1 MPALTQSKLISS
13 HILPQDPNYDR
24 WVDDL
29 NDLILRAQEPSD
41 VDVSIIIPIHDI
53 APDYINDA
61 IKSIENQVVDGK
73 PIVIHD
79 SMAGL
84 SGNAISVDSMNRT
97 PDANQAGSPSCDLQT
112 DKSSRTIVQ
121 VVIVDDHSTDPAT
134 MEWIE
139 DLADD
144 PELGGITI
152 IRQPEDSLP
161 GVASSR
167 NAGLLASIGRYVMF
181 LDSDDTLT
189 DEHSLESLLN
199 AIKFKP
205 TAKVALGDFHYEF
218 QDGVRCDCRSM
229 LDLVDFAMVDFCQSP
244 NGKPIMGQ
252 DDDSPGN
259 ETVVQSTSD
268 QLLDDQLW
276 LSFVGLSFVDKV
288 LTDNLLGDPLPSERG
303 VVWGRLYDRWFLLNE
318 TPLHGWF
325 DPTLRRLSDVV
336 WNVMVMTSLDSDA
349 IVYVPEDIVSYKVR
363 SGSITNGVA
372 NRKRDEME
380 AVIDSLRNKIIPVLR
395 TKVFTSLDFCN
406 RTGVSPLIYVPKVF
420 ISLDFCGFN
429 DTDYIDSYSA
439 AVEDSLN
446 QWVDV
451 FENHLMML
459 CDGKWGVDS
468 KGWFFDRNLD
478 KFPLVDN
485 GLNVNVTGLK
495 RI

>member
-13 HILPQDPNYDR
+13 RILPQDPNYDR

-79 SMAGL
+79 SRAGL

-97 PDANQAGSPSCDLQT
+97 PNANQAGSLSCDLQT

-152 IRQPEDSLP
+152 IRQPEGSLP

-181 LDSDDTLT
+181 LDSDDTLA
-189 DEHSLESLLN
+189 DGHSLELLLN

-218 QDGVRCDCRSM
+218 KDGVRCDCRSM
-229 LDLVDFAMVDFCQSP
+229 LDLVDFCQSP

-252 DDDSPGN
+252 DDESSGDES
-259 ETVVQSTSD
+259 VVQSTSD
-268 QLLDDQLW
+268 QLLNDHLGFE
-276 LSFVGLSFVDKV
+276 FVGKV

-336 WNVMVMTSLDSDA
+336 WNVMVMTGLDSDA

-395 TKVFTSLDFCN
+395 TKVFTSVDFC
-406 RTGVSPLIYVPKVF
+406 S
-420 ISLDFCGFN
+420 FN
-429 DTDYIDSYSA
+429 DADYIDSYSA
-439 AVEDSLN
+439 TVEDSMN

-459 CDGKWGVDS
+459 CDGKWGVDN
-468 KGWFFDRNLD
+468 KGWFFDRTLD
-478 KFPLVDN
+478 KFPLDV
-485 GLNVNVTGLK
+485 LNVNVTGLE
-495 RI
+495 RF

>member
-1 MPALTQSKLISS
+1 MIPSNHYYIIAPKIRRNLILPALTQSKLISS
-13 HILPQDPNYDR
+13 RILPQDPNYDR

-53 APDYINDA
+53 APNYINDA

-97 PDANQAGSPSCDLQT
+97 PDANQAGSLSCDLQT

-152 IRQPEDSLP
+152 IRQPEGSLP

-181 LDSDDTLT
+181 LDSDDTLA
-189 DEHSLESLLN
+189 DDSLESLLN

-218 QDGVRCDCRSM
+218 KDGVRCDCRSM
-229 LDLVDFAMVDFCQSP
+229 LDLVDFCQSP

-252 DDDSPGN
+252 DDESSGDES
-259 ETVVQSTSD
+259 VVQSTSD
-268 QLLDDQLW
+268 HLLNDHIGFE
-276 LSFVGLSFVDKV
+276 FVGKV

-336 WNVMVMTSLDSDA
+336 WNVMVMTGLDSDA

-395 TKVFTSLDFCN
+395 TKVFTSLDFC
-406 RTGVSPLIYVPKVF
+406 S
-420 ISLDFCGFN
+420 FN
-429 DTDYIDSYSA
+429 DADYIDSYSA
-439 AVEDSLN
+439 TVEDSMN

>member
-1 MPALTQSKLISS
+1 MPALTQSKLISNR
-13 HILPQDPNYDR
+13 ILPQDPNYDR

-79 SMAGL
+79 SRAGL

-97 PDANQAGSPSCDLQT
+97 PDANQAGSLSCDLQT

-152 IRQPEDSLP
+152 IRQPEGSLP

-181 LDSDDTLT
+181 LDSDDTLA

-229 LDLVDFAMVDFCQSP
+229 VDLVDFAMVDFCQSP

-252 DDDSPGN
+252 DDNPGN

-276 LSFVGLSFVDKV
+276 LSFVGFEFVGKV

-336 WNVMVMTSLDSDA
+336 WNVMVMTGLDSDA

-395 TKVFTSLDFCN
+395 TKVFTSLDFC
-406 RTGVSPLIYVPKVF
+406 
-420 ISLDFCGFN
+420 GFN

-439 AVEDSLN
+439 TVEDSLN

-495 RI
+495 RF

>member
-1 MPALTQSKLISS
+1 MTRSS
-13 HILPQDPNYDR
+13 PL
-24 WVDDL
+24 
-29 NDLILRAQEPSD
+29 
-41 VDVSIIIPIHDI
+41 
-53 APDYINDA
+53 
-61 IKSIENQVVDGK
+61 KVDGK

-79 SMAGL
+79 SRAGL

-144 PELGGITI
+144 SELGGITI
-152 IRQPEDSLP
+152 IRQPEGSLP
-161 GVASSR
+161 GVASAR

-181 LDSDDTLT
+181 LDSDDTLA

-229 LDLVDFAMVDFCQSP
+229 VDFAMVDFCQSP

-252 DDDSPGN
+252 DDESSGD

-268 QLLDDQLW
+268 QLLDDQLG
-276 LSFVGLSFVDKV
+276 LRFVGKV

-336 WNVMVMTSLDSDA
+336 WNVMVMTGLNSDA

-372 NRKRDEME
+372 NRKRNEME
-380 AVIDSLRNKIIPVLR
+380 AVVDSLRNKIIPVLR
-395 TKVFTSLDFCN
+395 IKAFTSLAI
-406 RTGVSPLIYVPKVF
+406 GGL
-420 ISLDFCGFN
+420 N
-429 DTDYIDSYSA
+429 DADCVDSDSA
-439 AVEDSLN
+439 MVEDSLN

-459 CDGKWGVDS
+459 CDGKRGVGN
-468 KGWFFDRNLD
+468 KGWFLIGPWISSRWMD
-478 KFPLVDN
+478 
-485 GLNVNVTGLK
+485 
-495 RI
+495 

>member
-13 HILPQDPNYDR
+13 RILPQDPNYDR

-53 APDYINDA
+53 APNYINDA

-97 PDANQAGSPSCDLQT
+97 PDANQAGSLSCDLQT

-152 IRQPEDSLP
+152 IRQPEGSLP
-161 GVASSR
+161 GVASAR

-181 LDSDDTLT
+181 LDSDDTLA

-229 LDLVDFAMVDFCQSP
+229 LDLVDFCQSP

-252 DDDSPGN
+252 DDESSGDES
-259 ETVVQSTSD
+259 VVQSTSD
-268 QLLDDQLW
+268 QLLNDHLGFE
-276 LSFVGLSFVDKV
+276 FVGKV

-336 WNVMVMTSLDSDA
+336 WNVMVMTGLDSDA

-395 TKVFTSLDFCN
+395 TKVFTSLDF
-406 RTGVSPLIYVPKVF
+406 T
-420 ISLDFCGFN
+420 
-429 DTDYIDSYSA
+429 
-439 AVEDSLN
+439 VEDSMN

-478 KFPLVDN
+478 KFPLVDD

-495 RI
+495 RF

>member
-13 HILPQDPNYDR
+13 RILPQDPNYDR

-53 APDYINDA
+53 APNYINDA

-79 SMAGL
+79 SRAGL

-152 IRQPEDSLP
+152 IRQPEGSLP

-181 LDSDDTLT
+181 LDSDDTLA
-189 DEHSLESLLN
+189 DDSLESLLN

-229 LDLVDFAMVDFCQSP
+229 LDLVDFCQSP

-252 DDDSPGN
+252 DDESSGDES
-259 ETVVQSTSD
+259 VVQSTSD
-268 QLLDDQLW
+268 QLLNDHLGFE
-276 LSFVGLSFVDKV
+276 FVGKV

-336 WNVMVMTSLDSDA
+336 WNVMVMTGLDSDA

-380 AVIDSLRNKIIPVLR
+380 AVIDSLRSKIIPVLR
-395 TKVFTSLDFCN
+395 TKVFTSLDFC
-406 RTGVSPLIYVPKVF
+406 
-420 ISLDFCGFN
+420 GFN
-429 DTDYIDSYSA
+429 DADYIDSYSA
-439 AVEDSLN
+439 TVEDSMN

-495 RI
+495 RF

>member
-13 HILPQDPNYDR
+13 RILPQDPNYDR

-79 SMAGL
+79 SRAGL

-97 PDANQAGSPSCDLQT
+97 PDANQAGSLSCDLQT

-152 IRQPEDSLP
+152 IRQPEGSLP

-181 LDSDDTLT
+181 LDSDDTLA
-189 DEHSLESLLN
+189 DDSLESLLN

-229 LDLVDFAMVDFCQSP
+229 LDLVDFCQSP

-252 DDDSPGN
+252 DDESSGDES
-259 ETVVQSTSD
+259 VVKLPNNQPFND
-268 QLLDDQLW
+268 HLGFE
-276 LSFVGLSFVDKV
+276 FVGKV

-336 WNVMVMTSLDSDA
+336 WNVMVMTGLDSDA

-395 TKVFTSLDFCN
+395 TKVFTSLDF
-406 RTGVSPLIYVPKVF
+406 T
-420 ISLDFCGFN
+420 
-429 DTDYIDSYSA
+429 
-439 AVEDSLN
+439 VEDSMN

-495 RI
+495 RF

>member
-1 MPALTQSKLISS
+1 MIPSNHYYIIAPKIRRNLILPALTQSKLISS
-13 HILPQDPNYDR
+13 RILPQDPNYDR

-84 SGNAISVDSMNRT
+84 RGNAISVDSMNRT
-97 PDANQAGSPSCDLQT
+97 PDANQAGSLLCDLQT

-181 LDSDDTLT
+181 LDSDDTLA
-189 DEHSLESLLN
+189 DDSLESLLN

-252 DDDSPGN
+252 DDESSGDES
-259 ETVVQSTSD
+259 VVQSTSD
-268 QLLDDQLW
+268 QLLNDNLGFE
-276 LSFVGLSFVDKV
+276 FVGKV

-336 WNVMVMTSLDSDA
+336 WNVMVMTGLDSDA

-395 TKVFTSLDFCN
+395 TKVFTSLDF
-406 RTGVSPLIYVPKVF
+406 T
-420 ISLDFCGFN
+420 
-429 DTDYIDSYSA
+429 
-439 AVEDSLN
+439 VEDSMN

-495 RI
+495 RF

>member
-1 MPALTQSKLISS
+1 MIPSNHYYIIAPKIRRNLILPALTQSKLISS
-13 HILPQDPNYDR
+13 RILPQDPNYDR

-29 NDLILRAQEPSD
+29 NDLILQAQEPSD

-97 PDANQAGSPSCDLQT
+97 PNANQAGSLSCDLQT

-181 LDSDDTLT
+181 LDSDDTLA
-189 DEHSLESLLN
+189 DDSLESLLN

-252 DDDSPGN
+252 DDESSGV
-259 ETVVQSTSD
+259 ESVVQSTSD
-268 QLLDDQLW
+268 QLLNDHLGFE
-276 LSFVGLSFVDKV
+276 FVGKV

-336 WNVMVMTSLDSDA
+336 WNVMVMTGLDSDA

-395 TKVFTSLDFCN
+395 TKVFTSLDF
-406 RTGVSPLIYVPKVF
+406 T
-420 ISLDFCGFN
+420 
-429 DTDYIDSYSA
+429 
-439 AVEDSLN
+439 VEDSMN

-495 RI
+495 RF

>member
-1 MPALTQSKLISS
+1 MPASTTRPQSKLISN
-13 HILPQDPNYDR
+13 HILPQDPNYDQ

-29 NDLILRAQEPSD
+29 NDLILQGNINTIPQESSD

-79 SMAGL
+79 SRVGL

-97 PDANQAGSPSCDLQT
+97 PNANQAGSPSCDLQT

-152 IRQPEDSLP
+152 IRQPEGSLP
-161 GVASSR
+161 GVASAR

-181 LDSDDTLT
+181 LDSDDTLA

-218 QDGVRCDCRSM
+218 QDGVRCNCRSM
-229 LDLVDFAMVDFCQSP
+229 LDLVDFAVVDFCQSP

-252 DDDSPGN
+252 DDESSGDESVAKLPSNQPLNDHLG
-259 ETVVQSTSD
+259 
-268 QLLDDQLW
+268 
-276 LSFVGLSFVDKV
+276 LSFVGKV

-336 WNVMVMTSLDSDA
+336 WNVMVMTGLDSDA
-349 IVYVPEDIVSYKVR
+349 IVSVPEDIVSYKVR
-363 SGSITNGVA
+363 SGSITNGA
-372 NRKRDEME
+372 SDRKRTEME
-380 AVIDSLRNKIIPVLR
+380 AVVDSLRNKIIPVLR
-395 TKVFTSLDFCN
+395 TKVFTSLDFC
-406 RTGVSPLIYVPKVF
+406 
-420 ISLDFCGFN
+420 GFN

-439 AVEDSLN
+439 TVEDSLN

-459 CDGKWGVDS
+459 CDGKWGVGS

-478 KFPLVDN
+478 KLPLVDD
-485 GLNVNVTGLK
+485 GLNVNVTGLE
-495 RI
+495 RF

>member
-13 HILPQDPNYDR
+13 RILPQDPNYDR

-53 APDYINDA
+53 APNYINDA

-84 SGNAISVDSMNRT
+84 NGNAISVDSMNRT
-97 PDANQAGSPSCDLQT
+97 TDANQAGSPSCDLQT

-181 LDSDDTLT
+181 LDSDDTLA
-189 DEHSLESLLN
+189 DDSLESLLN

-229 LDLVDFAMVDFCQSP
+229 LDLVDFCQSP

-252 DDDSPGN
+252 DNNSPGD
-259 ETVVQSTSD
+259 ESVVQSTSD
-268 QLLDDQLW
+268 QLLNDHLGFE
-276 LSFVGLSFVDKV
+276 FVGKV

-336 WNVMVMTSLDSDA
+336 WNVMVMTGLDSDA

-395 TKVFTSLDFCN
+395 TKVFPSLDF
-406 RTGVSPLIYVPKVF
+406 T
-420 ISLDFCGFN
+420 
-429 DTDYIDSYSA
+429 
-439 AVEDSLN
+439 VEDSMN

-459 CDGKWGVDS
+459 CDGKWVVDS

>member
-53 APDYINDA
+53 APNYINDA

-181 LDSDDTLT
+181 LDSDDTLA
-189 DEHSLESLLN
+189 DGHSLELLLN

-229 LDLVDFAMVDFCQSP
+229 LDLVDFCQSP

-252 DDDSPGN
+252 DDESSGDES
-259 ETVVQSTSD
+259 VVQSTSD
-268 QLLDDQLW
+268 QLLNDHLGFE
-276 LSFVGLSFVDKV
+276 FVGKV

-336 WNVMVMTSLDSDA
+336 WNVMVMTGLDSDA

-395 TKVFTSLDFCN
+395 TKVFTSLDFC
-406 RTGVSPLIYVPKVF
+406 S
-420 ISLDFCGFN
+420 FN
-429 DTDYIDSYSA
+429 DADYIDSYSA
-439 AVEDSLN
+439 TVEDSMN

-468 KGWFFDRNLD
+468 KGWFFDRTLD
-478 KFPLVDN
+478 KFPLDV
-485 GLNVNVTGLK
+485 LNVNVTGLE
-495 RI
+495 RF

>member
-1 MPALTQSKLISS
+1 MPELTQSKLISS
-13 HILPQDPNYDR
+13 RILPQDPNYDR

-79 SMAGL
+79 SRAGL

-97 PDANQAGSPSCDLQT
+97 PNANQAGFPSCDLQT

-144 PELGGITI
+144 SELGGITI

-161 GVASSR
+161 GVASAR

-181 LDSDDTLT
+181 LDSDDTLA
-189 DEHSLESLLN
+189 DDHSLESLLN

-218 QDGVRCDCRSM
+218 QDGVRCNCRSM
-229 LDLVDFAMVDFCQSP
+229 NLVDFAMVDFCQSP
-244 NGKPIMGQ
+244 DGKQIVGQ
-252 DDDSPGN
+252 DDESSGD

-268 QLLDDQLW
+268 QLLDDQLG
-276 LSFVGLSFVDKV
+276 LRFVSKV

-303 VVWGRLYDRWFLLNE
+303 VIWGRLYDRGFLLNE

-336 WNVMVMTSLDSDA
+336 WNVMVMTGLDSDA
-349 IVYVPEDIVSYKVR
+349 IVYVPEAIVSYKVR

-372 NRKRDEME
+372 NRKRAEME
-380 AVIDSLRNKIIPVLR
+380 AVVDSLRNKIIPVLR
-395 TKVFTSLDFCN
+395 TKVFTSLVI
-406 RTGVSPLIYVPKVF
+406 GGS
-420 ISLDFCGFN
+420 N
-429 DTDYIDSYSA
+429 DTNYVDSGSA
-439 AVEDSLN
+439 MVGDSLN

-459 CDGKWGVDS
+459 CDGKWGVGS
-468 KGWFFDRNLD
+468 KSWFFDRDLGR
-478 KFPLVDN
+478 FPLVDD
-485 GLNVNVTGLK
+485 GLNVNVTWFREVLK
-495 RI
+495 

>member
-1 MPALTQSKLISS
+1 MIPSNHYYIIAPKIRRNLILPALTQSKLISS
-13 HILPQDPNYDR
+13 RILPQDPNYDR

-181 LDSDDTLT
+181 LDSDDTLA
-189 DEHSLESLLN
+189 DDSLESLLN

-229 LDLVDFAMVDFCQSP
+229 LDLVDFCQSP

-252 DDDSPGN
+252 DDESSGDES
-259 ETVVQSTSD
+259 VVQSTSD
-268 QLLDDQLW
+268 QLLNDHLGFE
-276 LSFVGLSFVDKV
+276 FVGKV

-336 WNVMVMTSLDSDA
+336 WNVMVMTGLDSDA

-380 AVIDSLRNKIIPVLR
+380 AVIDSLRSKIIPVLR
-395 TKVFTSLDFCN
+395 TKVFTSLDFC
-406 RTGVSPLIYVPKVF
+406 S
-420 ISLDFCGFN
+420 FN
-429 DTDYIDSYSA
+429 DADYIDSYSA
-439 AVEDSLN
+439 TVEDSMN

-495 RI
+495 RF

>member
-13 HILPQDPNYDR
+13 RILPQDPNYDQ

-152 IRQPEDSLP
+152 IRQPEGSLP

-181 LDSDDTLT
+181 LDSDDTLA
-189 DEHSLESLLN
+189 DDSLESLLN

-229 LDLVDFAMVDFCQSP
+229 HLVDFCQSP

-252 DDDSPGN
+252 DNNSPGD
-259 ETVVQSTSD
+259 ESVVQSTSN
-268 QLLDDQLW
+268 QLLNDHL
-276 LSFVGLSFVDKV
+276 GLSFVDKV

-336 WNVMVMTSLDSDA
+336 WNVMVMTGLDSDA

-395 TKVFTSLDFCN
+395 TKVFTSLDF
-406 RTGVSPLIYVPKVF
+406 T
-420 ISLDFCGFN
+420 
-429 DTDYIDSYSA
+429 
-439 AVEDSLN
+439 VEDSMN

-495 RI
+495 RF

>member
-13 HILPQDPNYDR
+13 RILPQDPNYDR

-79 SMAGL
+79 SRAGL

-97 PDANQAGSPSCDLQT
+97 PDANQAGSLSCDLQT

-144 PELGGITI
+144 LELGGITI
-152 IRQPEDSLP
+152 IRQPEGSLP
-161 GVASSR
+161 GVASAR

-181 LDSDDTLT
+181 LDSDDTLA
-189 DEHSLESLLN
+189 DDSLESLLN

-218 QDGVRCDCRSM
+218 QDGVKCDCRSM
-229 LDLVDFAMVDFCQSP
+229 LDLVDFCQSP

-252 DDDSPGN
+252 DDNSPGN

-276 LSFVGLSFVDKV
+276 LSFVGKV

-336 WNVMVMTSLDSDA
+336 WNVMVMTGLDSDA

-372 NRKRDEME
+372 NHKRAEME
-380 AVIDSLRNKIIPVLR
+380 AVVDSLRNKIIPVLR
-395 TKVFTSLDFCN
+395 TKVFA
-406 RTGVSPLIYVPKVF
+406 
-420 ISLDFCGFN
+420 SLDFCGFN
-429 DTDYIDSYSA
+429 DTDCVDSSSVM
-439 AVEDSLN
+439 VEDSLN

-459 CDGKWGVDS
+459 CDGKWGVGS

-478 KFPLVDN
+478 KFPLVDD
-485 GLNVNVTGLK
+485 GLNVNVTGLE
-495 RI
+495 RF

>member
-1 MPALTQSKLISS
+1 MIPSNHYYIIAPKIRRNLILPALTQSKLISS
-13 HILPQDPNYDR
+13 RILPQDPNYDR

-79 SMAGL
+79 SRAGL

-97 PDANQAGSPSCDLQT
+97 PDANQAGSLSCDLQT

-161 GVASSR
+161 GVASAR

-181 LDSDDTLT
+181 LDSDDTLA

-218 QDGVRCDCRSM
+218 KDGVRCDCRSM

-252 DDDSPGN
+252 DDESSGDES
-259 ETVVQSTSD
+259 VVQSTSD
-268 QLLDDQLW
+268 QLLNDHLGFE
-276 LSFVGLSFVDKV
+276 FVGKV

-336 WNVMVMTSLDSDA
+336 WNVMVMTGLKSDA

-395 TKVFTSLDFCN
+395 TKVFTSLDFC
-406 RTGVSPLIYVPKVF
+406 
-420 ISLDFCGFN
+420 GFN

-439 AVEDSLN
+439 TVEDSMN

-459 CDGKWGVDS
+459 CDGKWGVGS

-495 RI
+495 RF

>member
-13 HILPQDPNYDR
+13 RILPQDPNYDR

-29 NDLILRAQEPSD
+29 NDLILRAQESSD

-84 SGNAISVDSMNRT
+84 SGNAISVDSMNRP

-139 DLADD
+139 DLAYD

-152 IRQPEDSLP
+152 IRQPEGSLP
-161 GVASSR
+161 GVASAR

-181 LDSDDTLT
+181 LDSDDTLA
-189 DEHSLESLLN
+189 DDHSLELLLN

-218 QDGVRCDCRSM
+218 KDGVRCDCRSM
-229 LDLVDFAMVDFCQSP
+229 LDLVDFCQSP

-252 DDDSPGN
+252 DDESSGDES
-259 ETVVQSTSD
+259 VVQSTSD
-268 QLLDDQLW
+268 HLLNDNLGFE
-276 LSFVGLSFVDKV
+276 FVGKV

-336 WNVMVMTSLDSDA
+336 WNVMVMTGLDSDA

-395 TKVFTSLDFCN
+395 TKVFTSLDFC
-406 RTGVSPLIYVPKVF
+406 
-420 ISLDFCGFN
+420 GFN
-429 DTDYIDSYSA
+429 DADYIDSYSA
-439 AVEDSLN
+439 TVEDSMN

-459 CDGKWGVDS
+459 CDGKWGVDN
-468 KGWFFDRNLD
+468 KGWFFDRTLD
-478 KFPLVDN
+478 KFPLDV
-485 GLNVNVTGLK
+485 LNVNVTGLE
-495 RI
+495 RF

>member
-1 MPALTQSKLISS
+1 MIPSNHYYIIAPKIRRNLILPALTQSKLISS
-13 HILPQDPNYDR
+13 RILPQDPNYDR

-79 SMAGL
+79 SRMGL

-97 PDANQAGSPSCDLQT
+97 PDANQARSLSCDLQT

-181 LDSDDTLT
+181 LDSDDTLA
-189 DEHSLESLLN
+189 DDSLELLLN

-205 TAKVALGDFHYEF
+205 TAKVALGDFQYEF
-218 QDGVRCDCRSM
+218 KDGVRCDCRSM

-252 DDDSPGN
+252 DDESSGDES
-259 ETVVQSTSD
+259 VVQSTSD
-268 QLLDDQLW
+268 HLLNDHLGFE
-276 LSFVGLSFVDKV
+276 FVGKV

-336 WNVMVMTSLDSDA
+336 WNVMVMTGLDSDA

-395 TKVFTSLDFCN
+395 TKVFTSLDFC
-406 RTGVSPLIYVPKVF
+406 S
-420 ISLDFCGFN
+420 FN
-429 DTDYIDSYSA
+429 DADYIDSYSA
-439 AVEDSLN
+439 TVEDSMN

-459 CDGKWGVDS
+459 CDGKWGVDN
-468 KGWFFDRNLD
+468 KGWFFDRTLD
-478 KFPLVDN
+478 KFPLDV
-485 GLNVNVTGLK
+485 LNVNVTGLE
-495 RI
+495 RF

>member
-1 MPALTQSKLISS
+1 MIPSNHYYIIAPKIRRNLILPALTQSKLISS
-13 HILPQDPNYDR
+13 RILPQDPNYDR

-53 APDYINDA
+53 APNYINDA

-79 SMAGL
+79 SRAGL

-97 PDANQAGSPSCDLQT
+97 TDADQAGSLSCDLQT

-181 LDSDDTLT
+181 LDSDDTLA
-189 DEHSLESLLN
+189 DGHSLELLLN

-252 DDDSPGN
+252 DDNSPGN

-276 LSFVGLSFVDKV
+276 LSFVGFEFVGKV

-336 WNVMVMTSLDSDA
+336 WNVMVMTGLDSDA

-395 TKVFTSLDFCN
+395 TKVFPSLDF
-406 RTGVSPLIYVPKVF
+406 T
-420 ISLDFCGFN
+420 
-429 DTDYIDSYSA
+429 
-439 AVEDSLN
+439 VEDSMN

>member
-13 HILPQDPNYDR
+13 RILPQDPNYDR

-29 NDLILRAQEPSD
+29 NDLILRAQEPSN

-53 APDYINDA
+53 APNYINDA

-73 PIVIHD
+73 PIIIHD
-79 SMAGL
+79 SRAGL
-84 SGNAISVDSMNRT
+84 NGNAISVDSMNRT
-97 PDANQAGSPSCDLQT
+97 PDTNQAGSPSCDLQT

-152 IRQPEDSLP
+152 IRQPEGSLP

-181 LDSDDTLT
+181 LDSDDTLA
-189 DEHSLESLLN
+189 DDSLESLLN

-229 LDLVDFAMVDFCQSP
+229 VDLVDFAMVDFCQSP

-252 DDDSPGN
+252 DDESSGV
-259 ETVVQSTSD
+259 ESVVQSTSD
-268 QLLDDQLW
+268 QLLNDHLGFE
-276 LSFVGLSFVDKV
+276 FVGKV

-336 WNVMVMTSLDSDA
+336 WNVMVMTGLDSDA

-395 TKVFTSLDFCN
+395 TKVFTSLDF
-406 RTGVSPLIYVPKVF
+406 T
-420 ISLDFCGFN
+420 
-429 DTDYIDSYSA
+429 
-439 AVEDSLN
+439 VEDSMN

-485 GLNVNVTGLK
+485 GLNVNVPGLK
-495 RI
+495 RF

>member
-13 HILPQDPNYDR
+13 RILPQDPNYDR
-24 WVDDL
+24 WVEDL

-181 LDSDDTLT
+181 LDSDDTLA
-189 DEHSLESLLN
+189 DGHSLELLLN

-205 TAKVALGDFHYEF
+205 TAKVALGDFQYEF
-218 QDGVRCDCRSM
+218 KDGVRCDCRSM

-252 DDDSPGN
+252 DDESSGDES
-259 ETVVQSTSD
+259 VVQY
-268 QLLDDQLW
+268 LLNDHIGFE
-276 LSFVGLSFVDKV
+276 FVGKV

-336 WNVMVMTSLDSDA
+336 WNVMVMTGLDSDA

-395 TKVFTSLDFCN
+395 TKVFTSLDFC
-406 RTGVSPLIYVPKVF
+406 SI
-420 ISLDFCGFN
+420 N
-429 DTDYIDSYSA
+429 DADYIDSYSA
-439 AVEDSLN
+439 TVEDSMN

-459 CDGKWGVDS
+459 CDGKWGVDN
-468 KGWFFDRNLD
+468 KGWFFDRTLD
-478 KFPLVDN
+478 KFPLDV
-485 GLNVNVTGLK
+485 LNVNVTGLE
-495 RI
+495 RF

>member
-13 HILPQDPNYDR
+13 RILPQDPNYDR

-53 APDYINDA
+53 APNYINDA

-79 SMAGL
+79 SRAGL

-181 LDSDDTLT
+181 LDSDDTLA
-189 DEHSLESLLN
+189 DDSLESLLN

-244 NGKPIMGQ
+244 NVKPIMGQ
-252 DDDSPGN
+252 DDNSPGN

-276 LSFVGLSFVDKV
+276 LSFVGFEFVGKV

-336 WNVMVMTSLDSDA
+336 WNVMVMTGLDSDA

-395 TKVFTSLDFCN
+395 TKVFTSLDFC
-406 RTGVSPLIYVPKVF
+406 S
-420 ISLDFCGFN
+420 FN
-429 DTDYIDSYSA
+429 DADYIDSYSA
-439 AVEDSLN
+439 TVEDSMN

-485 GLNVNVTGLK
+485 GLNVNVTGLE
-495 RI
+495 RF